1 MSQLLL
7 PITGQV
13 AWVGPDL
20 PDPCMLVELTKEQI
34 EALSLAARLLDQR
47 GLTWHTTTA
56 EDYCLSALKPVIRDL
71 LEALEGSPGFS
82 LLRNLPVQ
90 LPLAQIK
97 LVLWG
102 LGQHL
107 GFPEPQDAAGHLLH
121 DVRDIGQDLENSD
134 NLRAYQTDREIYF
147 HNDGS
152 DAFMLLC
159 IRPAAS
165 GGRSRLVSAVSVFN
179 AIVDQR
185 PDLAEILQLPFPF
198 DARGQ
203 QIKGYPRV
211 QTVPIFS
218 AHAGHLNVL
227 YKREYIELA
236 QRFPEVDPLNA
247 LQLEAL
253 NLMDQLCDQLAIEFT
268 MRSGDLLIANNYDLL
283 HARTPYTDEPGSSD
297 KRRHMLRLWLSLP
310 NGRPLPPHF
319 QHTREFCHSFNRRQG
334 LGLEAP

>member
-1 MSQLLL
+1 MSQLSL
-7 PITGQV
+7 PIIGQV

-20 PDPCMLVELTKEQI
+20 PDPCILVELTKEQI

-47 GLTWHTTTA
+47 GLTWHTTIA
-56 EDYCLSALKPVIRDL
+56 EDYCLTALKPVIRDL
-71 LEALEGSPGFS
+71 LDALEGGPGFA

-134 NLRAYQTDREIYF
+134 NVKAYQTDREIYF

-159 IRPAAS
+159 IRAAAS
-165 GGRSRLVSAVSVFN
+165 S
-179 AIVDQR
+179 
-185 PDLAEILQLPFPF
+185 
-198 DARGQ
+198 
-203 QIKGYPRV
+203 
-211 QTVPIFS
+211 
-218 AHAGHLNVL
+218 
-227 YKREYIELA
+227 
-236 QRFPEVDPLNA
+236 
-247 LQLEAL
+247 
-253 NLMDQLCDQLAIEFT
+253 
-268 MRSGDLLIANNYDLL
+268 
-283 HARTPYTDEPGSSD
+283 
-297 KRRHMLRLWLSLP
+297 
-310 NGRPLPPHF
+310 GRPLPPHF
-319 QHTREFCHSFNRRQG
+319 QHIREFCHSVNRRQG